1 MNNFL
6 NWTVQIILIAV
17 YRSEFGKYISE
28 SALMRKIRKK
38 KMRRR
43 RKLREEKGKVEE
55 GRGKGSQKREK
66 REETGRTM
74 NLKNRLLLTALNILT
89 F

>member
-28 SALMRKIRKK
+28 STLMRKIRRKN
-38 KMRRR
+38 MRRR
-43 RKLREEKGKVEE
+43 RK
-55 GRGKGSQKREK
+55 
-66 REETGRTM
+66 
-74 NLKNRLLLTALNILT
+74 
-89 F
+89 

>member
-28 SALMRKIRKK
+28 SALMRKIIKK

-66 REETGRTM
+66 REEKGRTM

>member
-66 REETGRTM
+66 REEKGRTM